1 MPVALEQVLMSSA
14 YITFT
19 VIVAPLGTVAL
30 AANAFAITA
39 ESLCYMPGYGIAVA
53 ATAIIGQV
61 AGAGLFDTARRLG
74 RMCVSL
80 GMLVMAGMA
89 VLLYILAPV
98 FIGIMSPDPDIR
110 SLGTQILRLE
120 AFAEPMFAV
129 AIVANG
135 VFRGV
140 GDTLIPSIYNFAS
153 IWLVRLPLAAFMAG
167 RFGLAG
173 V

>member
-1 MPVALEQVLMSSA
+1 
-14 YITFT
+14 
-19 VIVAPLGTVAL
+19 
-30 AANAFAITA
+30 
-39 ESLCYMPGYGIAVA
+39 
-53 ATAIIGQV
+53 
-61 AGAGLFDTARRLG
+61 
-74 RMCVSL
+74 MCVSL

-98 FIGIMSPDPDIR
+98 FIGIMSPDSDIR
-110 SLGTQILRLE
+110 SLGTKILRIE

-153 IWLVRLPLAAFMAG
+153 IWLIRLPLAAFMAG

-173 V
+173 VWFAMALELCVRGLLFLLRLLRDHWIRNFQEKSATPGPNQGNSDAVNHRETDSD